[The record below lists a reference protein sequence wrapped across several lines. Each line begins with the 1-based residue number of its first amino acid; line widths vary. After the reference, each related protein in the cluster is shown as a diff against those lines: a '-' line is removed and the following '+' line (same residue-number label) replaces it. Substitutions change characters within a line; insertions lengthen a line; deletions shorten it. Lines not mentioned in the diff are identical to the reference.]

1 MRVEIYSLQRILFE
15 GDAQSVN
22 CKTAKGEI
30 TVLEDHEPLISML
43 EEGPIKVLPAPGAGA
58 GVAGGHGADG
68 HGEEIFAAKG
78 GFMEVTPQHTV
89 RLLVEE

>member
-15 GDAQSVN
+15 GDAKSVN
-22 CKTAKGEI
+22 CKTAKGELTI
-30 TVLEDHEPLISML
+30 LEDHEPIISML
-43 EEGPIKVLPAPGAGA
+43 QEGPIRVEPAS
-58 GVAGGHGADG
+58 GGSK
-68 HGEEIFAAKG
+68 EEIFAAKG

>member
-22 CKTAKGEI
+22 CKTAKGELTI
-30 TVLEDHEPLISML
+30 LENHEPIISML
-43 EEGPIKVLPAPGAGA
+43 EEGPIKVLPASDGGA
-58 GVAGGHGADG
+58 ADG

>member
-15 GDAQSVN
+15 GDAKSVN
-22 CKTAKGEI
+22 CKTAKGELTI
-30 TVLEDHEPLISML
+30 LEDHEPIISML
-43 EEGPIKVLPAPGAGA
+43 EAGPIKILPASGAGA
-58 GVAGGHGADG
+58 AGGHGADG

>member
-22 CKTAKGEI
+22 CKTAKGELTI
-30 TVLEDHEPLISML
+30 LENHEPLISML
-43 EEGPIKVLPAPGAGA
+43 EEGPIKVAPAA
-58 GVAGGHGADG
+58 AGG
-68 HGEEIFAAKG
+68 EEVFVTKG
-78 GFMEVTPQHTV
+78 GFLEVSPTHGV